1 MKFRFPLTFAVA
13 MALEFGLLVPASAQ
27 TATPITTTFASD
39 AKRDLASKLVA
50 LQRGPEM
57 ERMTLQL
64 TTGAIQPLIAKWGPK
79 LETMPVAK
87 QEKARDQLNA
97 ELKVLGDGIRK
108 MLEDQ
113 MNKSAETSLL
123 PAYMDR
129 FSEDEMRQLVT
140 LFEAPAFKKYQSV
153 SPELADIWIKDV
165 MDSARGAVVEKEA
178 VFDTIATKIIGTE
191 SADKKPVAK
200 KK

>member
-1 MKFRFPLTFAVA
+1 MKLRFALTFAVA
-13 MALEFGLLVPASAQ
+13 FTLELGLLIPASAQ
-27 TATPITTTFASD
+27 TASAITTTAATD
-39 AKRDLASKLVA
+39 TKRDLAAKLVA

-97 ELKVLGDGIRK
+97 ELKLLGDSIRK

-123 PAYMDR
+123 PAYMER
-129 FSEDEMRQLVT
+129 FSEEEMRQLVT

-153 SPELADIWIKDV
+153 SPELGDIWIKDV
-165 MDSARGAVVEKEA
+165 MDSARATVVEKEA
-178 VFDTIATKIIGTE
+178 VFDTTAAKIIGTE
-191 SADKKPVAK
+191 SVDKKPVAK